1 MSTTTGPLVI
11 TSDTSNTMEL
21 TEINSGGT
29 VGYDA
34 AEKVAKVL
42 LDYFAQITYNSPVY
56 TSGAIVVNPASTT
69 GLTFIGSFTDT
80 KRGDAV
86 GVHPVG
92 TGVSSVTYNFYQDR
106 AANLD
111 FGSGAPDPVYL
122 NNGDIMESD
131 YHSPVDDA
139 VVDAVLDIYVG
150 NVASDVQN
158 GNYVLQ
164 PSAPA
169 TGTWTS
175 QFVLSN
181 TKVDGSSNTTTLWR
195 KTTAA
200 GLPSGNRKPLK
211 IENNTTDSIDLKEFS
226 DNDILDR
233 YKALMMNTMNSGKG
247 QYELAASAPTSGG
260 TWVAAGS
267 AFNDTRYALGSIGY
281 SGSRTYQLYSQAF
294 YNVTTFTPGSFS
306 NTFSG
311 SYAGTT
317 VVPGSFSGFTPA
329 PFTGAPTPANFSG
342 TRIVPANYS
351 GSRVHSF
358 SGTRVSYSTRQQS
371 FLGHVTYAGTYVGK
385 TVLSSIETNETKTL
399 WIRVG

>member
-11 TSDTSNTMEL
+11 TSDTSDTMEL

-80 KRGDAV
+80 KRLNAV
-86 GVHPVG
+86 GSHPVG
-92 TGVSSVTYNFYQDR
+92 TSVSSVTYNFYQDR

-111 FGSGAPDPVYL
+111 LGTTGPDPVYL
-122 NNGDIMESD
+122 NNGDIKESD

-164 PSAPA
+164 PTAPA

-175 QFVLSN
+175 QFTLSN
-181 TKVDGSSNTTTLWR
+181 TKVDGSSDTTTLWR

-226 DNDILDR
+226 DNEILTR

-247 QYELAASAPTSGG
+247 QYELSASAPTSGG

-267 AFNDTRYALGSIGY
+267 AFNDTRYQVANQSYAGQRLHHF
-281 SGSRTYQLYSQAF
+281 YSQAF
-294 YNVTTFTPGSFS
+294 FNVTTFTPT
-306 NTFSG
+306 NFSG
-311 SYAGTT
+311 TRTT
-317 VVPGSFSGFTPA
+317 FA
-329 PFTGAPTPANFSG
+329 PFTGAPTTTTGSFAG
-342 TRIVPANYS
+342 TVA
-351 GSRVHSF
+351 
-358 SGTRVSYSTRQQS
+358 SYSTRQQS
-371 FLGHVTYAGTYVGK
+371 YSSSAWFSASYTGL
-385 TVLSSIETNETKTL
+385 TVQSSTEINETKTL